1 MRELRMLIVEDEFLS
16 RQLLQTYIAEHGS
29 CDVAVDGKEAV
40 RAVELSYEAGKPYD
54 LVFMDIML
62 PEMDGQTALK
72 EIRSFESARGIMG
85 EDTCKV
91 LMMTA
96 LSDAR
101 SVMEAFKNQCE
112 GYITKPYSKV
122 KLDEAVRKIG
132 LGGWS

>member
-16 RQLLQTYIAEHGS
+16 RQLLQTYVSEHGS
-29 CDVAVDGKEAV
+29 CDVAVDGNEAV
-40 RAVELSYEAGKPYD
+40 RAVKLSYESGKPYD

-62 PEMDGQTALK
+62 PEKDGQTALK
-72 EIRSFESARGIMG
+72 EIRTFESERGILG
-85 EDTCKV
+85 EGTCKV

-96 LSDAR
+96 LSDAK

-122 KLDEAVRKIG
+122 KLDEAIKKIG
-132 LGGWS
+132 FAGWS

>member
-16 RQLLQTYIAEHGS
+16 RQLLLTYVGEHGS

-40 RAVELSYEAGKPYD
+40 KAVMMSYEAGKPYD

-62 PEMDGQTALK
+62 PLMDGQAALK
-72 EIRSFESARGIMG
+72 EIRAFEAGRGVLGG
-85 EDTCKV
+85 ETCKV

-112 GYITKPYSKV
+112 GYITKPYSRV

-132 LGGWS
+132 LGGWG

>member
-16 RQLLQTYIAEHGS
+16 RQLLQTYVADHGS
-29 CDVAVDGKEAV
+29 CDVAVDGHEAV
-40 RAVELSYEAGKPYD
+40 RAVKLSYEAGKPYD

-62 PEMDGQTALK
+62 PQMDGQAALK
-72 EIRSFESARGIMG
+72 EIRSYESERGVLG

-101 SVMEAFKNQCE
+101 SVMTAFKNQCE
-112 GYITKPYSKV
+112 GYLTKPYSKV
-122 KLDEAVRKIG
+122 KLEEAVQKIG
-132 LGGWS
+132 VAGWS